1 MAEPPRVALTLLQ
14 CWHRI
19 PGGTAVSILSLAEAM
34 AATGK
39 VDLIGVGPWGRSL
52 PDPPWTPPIEVKRLG
67 LPYQLV
73 YDGWHHLRWPKV
85 QRATGAVDIVHASTT
100 TVPPSGGARLLVT
113 VHDLFPMLAPAQFTR
128 RGVRLLTRGIELARR
143 RADLVLCPSEATL
156 DDCVADGFD
165 AERLRLIPWG
175 VDRVEV
181 TDEDRAEVRRTYGLD
196 RPYVLWVGTIEPRK
210 NLPTLLDAFARLG
223 PRDEELVLAGPLGWN
238 EHLEGHIA
246 PIGDRV
252 RRLGF
257 VPREHLPAL
266 YAEARVFCLPSL
278 REGFGLPA
286 LEAMAQGAPVIASA
300 GTAIAEV
307 VGPAGVLVHPVEVG
321 EWAEALRTVL
331 DDDALS
337 AQLAR
342 DGRARAATY
351 TWERAAAATIDAY
364 SEVLG

>member
-1 MAEPPRVALTLLQ
+1 
-14 CWHRI
+14 
-19 PGGTAVSILSLAEAM
+19 
-34 AATGK
+34 
-39 VDLIGVGPWGRSL
+39 
-52 PDPPWTPPIEVKRLG
+52 
-67 LPYQLV
+67 
-73 YDGWHHLRWPKV
+73 
-85 QRATGAVDIVHASTT
+85 
-100 TVPPSGGARLLVT
+100 
-113 VHDLFPMLAPAQFTR
+113 
-128 RGVRLLTRGIELARR
+128 
-143 RADLVLCPSEATL
+143 
-156 DDCVADGFD
+156 
-165 AERLRLIPWG
+165 
-175 VDRVEV
+175 
-181 TDEDRAEVRRTYGLD
+181 
-196 RPYVLWVGTIEPRK
+196 
-210 NLPTLLDAFARLG
+210 
-223 PRDEELVLAGPLGWN
+223 
-238 EHLEGHIA
+238 
-246 PIGDRV
+246 
-252 RRLGF
+252 
-257 VPREHLPAL
+257 L